1 MASVKPHERAPV
13 NLLELRPRRNVEWE
27 IDKEGKA
34 VLLVPRFSNRLLR
47 TWLLPLLAK
56 PNFRVRL
63 DAAGTAF
70 WKRCDG
76 FTPVLE
82 IAEEMSTRS
91 GTDLDDMIERLG
103 RFLARLE
110 HEGFIVIG
118 MQEGDRK
125 APTR

>member
-1 MASVKPHERAPV
+1 MTSARLHRRAPL

-27 IDKEGKA
+27 IDEEGKA
-34 VLLVPRFSNRLLR
+34 VLLVPKFSNRLLR

-56 PNFRVRL
+56 PNFRVKL

-76 FTPVLE
+76 SSPVFK
-82 IAEEMSTRS
+82 IAEEMSIQS
-91 GTDLDDMIERLG
+91 GTNLDDMIERLG

-110 HEGFIVIG
+110 HEGFLLIDA
-118 MQEGDRK
+118 QEGDRK
-125 APTR
+125 AATR